1 MGHLLNSFTYS
12 PPVWFALPHHAGLF
26 NTGKIMV
33 TQAHIARKLGVSR
46 QLVTFALAGYP
57 QVSEK
62 SRERIRAAARKM
74 GYTPNP
80 HARALKK
87 GRTGIIALWVPD
99 QISSH
104 YTHVA
109 CELTRLIKQDQYEL
123 IVTEVGPAIAKK
135 MASHVPMDGIFIV
148 DAPEAV
154 RAHLESAVG
163 QATPVIQMGAEH
175 YEKADFVG
183 VDLLA
188 GTMAAMEHLI
198 GNGFRRIVHATF
210 LRKNHAGFYR
220 KAGYL
225 QAMRQAGLKPE
236 FLYYPLTDQQR
247 PVVRRLI
254 KNYIKE
260 AGCPDA
266 IFCHSDDV
274 ALGIYRGLCDLKLRV
289 PEDVA
294 LVGCDGIQD
303 TEYLET
309 ALTTIVQP
317 VAKMCATAWDF
328 LQRRLKS
335 PGLSR
340 QKIVLKPSLIVRES
354 SGPARVD
361 LTP

>member
-1 MGHLLNSFTYS
+1 
-12 PPVWFALPHHAGLF
+12 
-26 NTGKIMV
+26 MV
-33 TQAHIARKLGVSR
+33 TQVQIARKLGVSR

-62 SRERIRAAARKM
+62 SRERILAAARKM

-80 HARALKK
+80 HARALKH

-109 CELTRLIKQDQYEL
+109 CELTRLVKQEHYEL

-163 QATPVIQMGAEH
+163 QTIPVIQMGAEH
-175 YEKADFVG
+175 YEKTDFVG

-188 GTMAAMEHLI
+188 GTMDAMEHLI
-198 GNGFRRIVHATF
+198 GNGFRRIAHATF
-210 LRKNHAGFYR
+210 VQKDQAGAYR
-220 KAGYL
+220 KTGYV
-225 QAMRQAGLKPE
+225 QAMRKANLKPE
-236 FLYYPLTDQQR
+236 FLYYPLSDQQR
-247 PVVRRLI
+247 PLVRQLI
-254 KNYIKE
+254 KDYVRE

-317 VAKMCATAWDF
+317 VEKMCATAWDF

-335 PGLSR
+335 PDLAR
-340 QKIVLKPSLIVRES
+340 QKMVLKPSLAIRES
-354 SGPARVD
+354 SAVAGKIPAAVR
-361 LTP
+361 